1 MYLNYPYDMT
11 EFMVRFR
18 KELTISKESLDF
30 LNLQKNASR
39 TVDLLIKNQ
48 VISELNDNKN
58 KIIPITGIKVRLSN
72 A

>member
-1 MYLNYPYDMT
+1 
-11 EFMVRFR
+11 MVRFR

>member
-1 MYLNYPYDMT
+1 MT
-11 EFMVRFR
+11 KFMVRFR

>member
-1 MYLNYPYDMT
+1 MPT
-11 EFMVRFR
+11 FMVRFR

-48 VISELNDNKN
+48 VISELNNSKS
-58 KIIPITGIKVRLSN
+58 KIIPLTGIKVRLSN

>member
-1 MYLNYPYDMT
+1 MT